1 MEKSVGT
8 YLQKVRRGGVR
19 WTLID
24 AEGLVLGRLAAR
36 ASRVLTGKSAPDYT
50 PHVDHRDGV
59 IVINAEKI
67 RLTGKKWDAK
77 VYRHHTGYPGGLKE
91 VSARVVLET
100 RPERLVH
107 DAIVGMLPK
116 SRLGQR
122 IATRLKVYAGS
133 EHPHSAQRPAA
144 SSLGR

>member
-1 MEKSVGT
+1 MGT

-24 AEGLVLGRLAAR
+24 AEGQVLGRLAAR
-36 ASRVLTGKSAPDYT
+36 VSRVLTGKNSPDFT

-67 RLTGKKWDAK
+67 QLTGKKWDDK
-77 VYRHHTGYPGGLKE
+77 FYRHHTGYPGGLKE
-91 VSARVVLET
+91 VSARRVLET
-100 RPERLVH
+100 HPERIIH

-116 SRLGQR
+116 SRLGDR
-122 IATRLKVYAGS
+122 MAARLKVYAGS
-133 EHPHSAQRPAA
+133 AHPHAAQRPAA
-144 SSLGR
+144 VSLDGQS

>member
-1 MEKSVGT
+1 
-8 YLQKVRRGGVR
+8 
-19 WTLID
+19 
-24 AEGLVLGRLAAR
+24 
-36 ASRVLTGKSAPDYT
+36 
-50 PHVDHRDGV
+50 V

-67 RLTGKKWDAK
+67 RLTGKKWEAK
-77 VYRHHTGYPGGLKE
+77 VYRHHTGYLGGLKE
-91 VSARVVLET
+91 VSARQVLGT

-116 SRLGQR
+116 TRLGQR

-133 EHPHSAQRPAA
+133 VHPHSAQRPATA

>member
-1 MEKSVGT
+1 VGT

-19 WTLID
+19 WIMID